1 MEPTINLYSGILLL
15 GAAHGLFLALALV
28 NVKGG
33 NAIAH
38 RLLALLTV
46 TFAADLGV
54 DFLRES
60 FYLVQY
66 PKLYFIEDV
75 TSFLY
80 GPLAYLYV
88 CALTSGD
95 GFQFSGEKWW
105 HFLPFLMS
113 ILLRIPFLSLSD
125 DHVVALIYSDAD
137 VDASIGLWAIGGV
150 LVSLLPIPLIGIYL
164 GLAIRQLIHHSHAI
178 REQFSSIERISLTW
192 LRNLLI
198 ALGVLYVF
206 YLLATLLPGVF
217 GVGERIEGVMNLAIV
232 IVIYSMGYMGLRQ
245 PVIFSMKNIDS
256 ELLAESHEN
265 AAEKAAQPE
274 RKKYQKS
281 ALDADMSSALF
292 QEIEHHMAN
301 EKPYLDSKLT
311 LTQLARRN
319 RISSNYLSQIIN
331 EQTGSNFFDFINQHR
346 VEEAK
351 RLLADAS
358 RSRANILT
366 VAMAAG
372 FNSKS
377 AFYTAFKRH
386 ANVTPSEFRKSVSAA
401 SQRTASNSQ
410 NPS

>member
-1 MEPTINLYSGILLL
+1 MESTINLYSGILLL
-15 GAAHGLFLALALV
+15 GAAHGLFLALALI
-28 NVKGG
+28 NVEGG
-33 NAIAH
+33 DAIAH

-46 TFAADLGV
+46 TFAVDLGV

-60 FYLVQY
+60 YYLVQY

-88 CALTSGD
+88 CALTSKD
-95 GFQFSGEKWW
+95 GFRFSGKTWW
-105 HFLPFLMS
+105 HLLPFLMS
-113 ILLRIPFLSLSD
+113 ILLLIPFLSLGD
-125 DHVVALIYSDAD
+125 EHVVALIYSDAD
-137 VDASIGLWAIGGV
+137 VDAGIGLWAIGGV
-150 LVSLLPIPLIGIYL
+150 IVALLPIPLIGIYL
-164 GLAIRQLIHHSHAI
+164 GLAVRQLIHHGHAI
-178 REQFSSIERISLTW
+178 REHFSSIERISLTW

-206 YLLATLLPGVF
+206 YLLATLLSGVS
-217 GVGERIEGVMNLAIV
+217 GVGDRIEGVMNLAVV
-232 IVIYSMGYMGLRQ
+232 IVIYTMGYMGLRQ
-245 PVIFSMKNIDS
+245 PVIFSRKNIDS
-256 ELLAESHEN
+256 ESLAESRDN
-265 AAEKAAQPE
+265 AAEKPVQPA

-281 ALDADMSSALF
+281 ALDADMSGALF
-292 QEIEHHMAN
+292 KEIEHYMAN

-311 LTQLARRN
+311 LTQLAQQN

-331 EQTGSNFFDFINQHR
+331 EQTGSNFFDFINHHR
-346 VEEAK
+346 VAEAK
-351 RLLADAS
+351 RLLADSS
-358 RSRANILT
+358 RSGANILT

-386 ANVTPSEFRKSVSAA
+386 ANVTPSEFRKLVHAA
-401 SQRTASNSQ
+401 SQRTKKNSQ